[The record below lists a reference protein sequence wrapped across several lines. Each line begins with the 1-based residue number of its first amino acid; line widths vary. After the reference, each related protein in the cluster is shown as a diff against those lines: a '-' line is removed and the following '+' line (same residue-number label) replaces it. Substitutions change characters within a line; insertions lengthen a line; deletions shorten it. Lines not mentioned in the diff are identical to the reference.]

1 MCCFCSAVIELLL
14 SSALFGRCHLRAH
27 CGDPASSH
35 ARSMLGH
42 DRHGTF
48 CADWQPVDRNASVI
62 SSGTLVV
69 AVALKD
75 IALEVALL
83 DERERE
89 RGQRL
94 RTAELQQC
102 YFAAHTALRQ
112 ILGWRLNCVPSNLI
126 FHHNAHGK
134 PHLTHHSFVFNLSH
148 CGSHALIAMAEH
160 GTVGVDLE
168 HRDPLREL
176 DLMAAQV
183 FAASELSF
191 FRGLPLPQRHSAFFI
206 AWTRKE
212 AALKALG
219 LGLPGGL
226 EHIVFRDHSP
236 TLCGNFT
243 VFPGLR
249 ELHIVD
255 LLTSAE
261 FAAALCHGPQPGPVH
276 CRRWLSNTISA
287 TSATSATSPSISH
300 LPTADTI

>member
-1 MCCFCSAVIELLL
+1 M
-14 SSALFGRCHLRAH
+14 
-27 CGDPASSH
+27 PSH
-35 ARSMLGH
+35 DTQGV
-42 DRHGTF
+42 F
-48 CADWQPVDRNASVI
+48 CADWQPVSGSSSVAC
-62 SSGTLVV
+62 SGTLIV

-75 IALEVALL
+75 IPIELALL

-94 RTAELQQC
+94 RTTELQQR

-112 ILGWRLNCVPSNLI
+112 VLGWRLNCLPNRLL

-134 PHLTHHSFVFNLSH
+134 PLLTHHQLAFNLSH
-148 CGSHALIAMAEH
+148 SGSYALIAMAEH
-160 GTVGVDLE
+160 GTVGIDLE

-176 DLMAAQV
+176 DLMADQI
-183 FAASELSF
+183 FAACELIY
-191 FRGLPLPQRHSAFFI
+191 FRALPATQRQHAFFI

-219 LGLPGGL
+219 LGLPGGM
-226 EHIVFRDHSP
+226 EHIVFQGNSP

-243 VFPGLR
+243 ALPGLR

-255 LLTSAE
+255 LSIASE

-276 CRRWLSNTISA
+276 CRRWQR
-287 TSATSATSPSISH
+287 
-300 LPTADTI
+300 D